1 MDQNRRQHLRGLGAG
16 AFAVAG
22 LSMLALPVRAADAPF
37 PSKAVT
43 LIVPNAPGG
52 AIDLLAR
59 LLERQLNER
68 WGQPVLV
75 VYKPGAGT
83 VLGTDFVAKAAP
95 DGYTLG
101 LVVTSHVINPAL
113 RPNMPFDTLND
124 LTGITQLASSPIA
137 ISARPGLPVQNLKQ
151 LIDYAR
157 RNPGKLSYA
166 SPGSGSSMHL
176 AAERLKTLAGID
188 LLHTPYKG
196 SGGAYQDVFGER
208 VDLIFDPLF
217 SSLPH
222 IKSGRMKALAVISAQ
237 RSPIAPE
244 LPTAAET
251 LPGFVVDSIFGLV
264 APAATPAAVLARIHA
279 DVVQVLRTDAMK
291 ARMAEVGLTPVG
303 SSSAEFNAFI
313 RADMA
318 RWAQVVKQA
327 GVTLD

>member
-1 MDQNRRQHLRGLGAG
+1 MFQPDRRHHLRSLGAC
-16 AFAVAG
+16 A
-22 LSMLALPVRAADAPF
+22 LALAALPSGAADAF
-37 PSKAVT
+37 PAKPVT
-43 LIVPNAPGG
+43 LVVPNVPGG

-59 LLERQLNER
+59 LLERQLGER

-83 VLGTDFVAKAAP
+83 VLGTDFVAKSAP

-113 RPNMPFDTLND
+113 RPNMPFDTLKD
-124 LTGITQLASSPIA
+124 LTGITQLARSPIA
-137 ISARPGLPVQNLKQ
+137 LSARPGLPAKNLQQ
-151 LIDYAR
+151 LIDHAR
-157 RNPGKLSYA
+157 RNPGTLSYA
-166 SPGSGSSMHL
+166 SPGSGSAMHL

-217 SSLPH
+217 SSLQH
-222 IKSGRMKALAVISAQ
+222 IRSGRMKALAIIGAQ
-237 RSPIAPE
+237 RSPIAPD

-264 APAATPAAVLARIHA
+264 APAATPAPVLQRIHS
-279 DVVQVLRTDAMK
+279 DVVQVLQTDTVR
-291 ARMAEVGLTPVG
+291 ARMTDIGLTPVG
-303 SSSAEFNAFI
+303 NTATEFNAYI
-313 RADMA
+313 RADIV
-318 RWAQVVKQA
+318 RWAAVVKQA
-327 GVTLD
+327 NITLD

>member
-1 MDQNRRQHLRGLGAG
+1 MFPQDRRHHLRTLGAC
-16 AFAVAG
+16 A
-22 LSMLALPVRAADAPF
+22 LAMSAWPALAANAF
-37 PSKAVT
+37 PSKPVT

-59 LLERQLNER
+59 LLERQLSER

-83 VLGTDFVAKAAP
+83 VLGTDFVAKSAP

-113 RPNMPFDTLND
+113 RPKMPFDTLKD

-137 ISARPGLPVQNLKQ
+137 ISARPGLPVQNLQQ

-188 LLHTPYKG
+188 ILHTPYKG

-222 IKSGRMKALAVISAQ
+222 VKSGRMKALAVISAQ
-237 RSPIAPE
+237 RSPIAPD
-244 LPTAAET
+244 LPAAAET

-264 APAATPAAVLARIHA
+264 APAATPAPVLQGIHA
-279 DVVQVLRTDAMK
+279 DVVRVLRTEAIK

-303 SSSAEFNAFI
+303 NSAAEFNAFI